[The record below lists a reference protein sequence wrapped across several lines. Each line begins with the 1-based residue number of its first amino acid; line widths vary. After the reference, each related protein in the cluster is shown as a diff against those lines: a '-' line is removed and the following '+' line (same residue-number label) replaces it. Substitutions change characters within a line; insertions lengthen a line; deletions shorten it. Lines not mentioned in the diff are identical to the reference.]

1 MKLLYDLFGQLYEA
15 RVFDPR
21 SDYLSEV
28 GIRVSLLLFYI
39 LGYILQSDRY
49 LVFGILNYRPS
60 LFMLSIIRV
69 FFIFSILAHSRS
81 DIKFAVQR
89 VFYCKAVLSGQYYL
103 ASFEVY
109 TAGSAEDVYIM
120 IIVQST

>member
-39 LGYILQSDRY
+39 LGYILQSDRHP
-49 LVFGILNYRPS
+49 VFEILNYRSS
-60 LFMLSIIRV
+60 LIMLRIIRI
-69 FFIFSILAHSRS
+69 FFIFSILVYSRS
-81 DIKFAVQR
+81 NIRHAAHQNFITDFSSSTAS
-89 VFYCKAVLSGQYYL
+89 CLSDN
-103 ASFEVY
+103 EVIL
-109 TAGSAEDVYIM
+109 G
-120 IIVQST
+120 